1 MQHAKLNAL
10 YTDKIASY
18 DELHCFVCHIACICI
33 IMMYSTIH
41 VKYSVMVLSVILLSC
56 LNLVETTIPAIP
68 VIPQSSYFMMKEK
81 ADGGCLTR
89 HSDTSPYLTYA
100 TCKQT
105 NAFYWTLGESYNNY
119 SQIKSKKWNVCIEG
133 YANGGF
139 LDDLVTVDS
148 CSLSQNY
155 LWAATDVSGDYFKLR
170 NYQFNDLCLAYIPFR
185 YYDCGYQSS
194 QLTIIP
200 TPAPTSYPTTTPT
213 VAPTNQTLSPT
224 VAPSSS
230 PTSPPTISPTYL
242 TTSPTSAPSSPPT
255 SPPTIS
261 PTPQTLSPTS
271 APSRPPTSAPSLSPT
286 SQTSSPTDAPTELPT
301 TPPSIAPTHNTL
313 SPTNAPTQPP
323 TSSPTFVPTYQTFNP
338 TVAPTISPTMS
349 PSIAPTPLCLTLYVN
364 LIN

>member
-56 LNLVETTIPAIP
+56 LNLVETTIPQSRDCIESIWITEASHIGEMPNCLQDNVYTWSTLSFAENKCEKFNTCNVVVRYTSSTNVNHHNYLLHCPTEWIEDTTLIEWIP
-68 VIPQSSYFMMKEK
+68 TKLWGIGNTNSR
-81 ADGGCLTR
+81 T
-89 HSDTSPYLTYA
+89 HYLTEC
-100 TCKQT
+100 TT
-105 NAFYWTLGESYNNY
+105 G
-119 SQIKSKKWNVCIEG
+119 
-133 YANGGF
+133 
-139 LDDLVTVDS
+139 
-148 CSLSQNY
+148 
-155 LWAATDVSGDYFKLR
+155 
-170 NYQFNDLCLAYIPFR
+170 
-185 YYDCGYQSS
+185 
-194 QLTIIP
+194 
-200 TPAPTSYPTTTPT
+200 APTYSPTANPTTPT
-213 VAPTNQTLSPT
+213 HDPSISPTLSPT
-224 VAPSSS
+224 ISPTIFPTTPPSSS
-230 PTSPPTISPTYL
+230 PTSHPTISPTI
-242 TTSPTSAPSSPPT
+242 SPTS
-255 SPPTIS
+255 
-261 PTPQTLSPTS
+261 QTLSPTS
-271 APSRPPTSAPSLSPT
+271 APSNSPT
-286 SQTSSPTDAPTELPT
+286 SPPSISPTYQTSSPTDVPTELPT